1 MHPEGMTYFNT
12 THQVGQMLIE
22 FNARAKAQDRAILD
36 VFADLGALTPSQA
49 WHAVSRY
56 KWPLTSV
63 RRSITTLTA
72 SGRLRKLDHKVTGYY
87 GRPEHVW
94 IINTTER

>member
-1 MHPEGMTYFNT
+1 MTYFNS

-56 KWPLTSV
+56 NWPLTSV

-72 SGRLRKLDHKVTGYY
+72 SGRLRKLEHKVTGYY

-94 IINTTER
+94 IINTPQE